1 MPCLHVVQLLTA
13 AKYEWVYVSLS
24 LHVCVC
30 LPGPPPAPST
40 IEFRP
45 EGAVH
50 AADFPSGESC
60 SCNSVYHI

>member
-1 MPCLHVVQLLTA
+1 MFC
-13 AKYEWVYVSLS
+13 VSVS

-45 EGAVH
+45 EGADDAVNV
-50 AADFPSGESC
+50 PSGESC
-60 SCNSVYHI
+60 SGAFVAQCAMSQQGHSSSGIME